1 MTEKTKEQ
9 VKSIIKELFEK
20 ACFYCD
26 NLEIEKIEEFDKEDM
41 FIIKII
47 SSGDYSLLLGNKG
60 DNLKAIEHIARI
72 LVAKKLNQKI
82 NFIIDVNNFRK
93 ERNEKIIEL
102 TRLVAKKVQSMQKA
116 QVLAPMSAYER
127 RLVHLELATWP
138 DITTESIGEEPRR
151 RVVIRPY
158 P

>member
-1 MTEKTKEQ
+1 MTEQIKEQ
-9 VKSIIKELFEK
+9 IKSTIKELLEK
-20 ACFYCD
+20 AYFGCD
-26 NLEIEKIEEFDKEDM
+26 SLEIEKIEGIEKDEM
-41 FIIKII
+41 FMVKII
-47 SSGDYSLLLGNKG
+47 SNNDCSLLLGNRG
-60 DNLKAIEHIARI
+60 DNLKALEHIARI

-82 NFIIDVNNFRK
+82 NFVIDLNDFRK